1 MFMQSLLK
9 FVLATG
15 LGLLLMPRPGY
26 ALTAEQTAVLDAYKK
41 PWDIYVGAMQSLEDA
56 IKNANSD
63 GDVVK
68 AADKF
73 CDEANRFVDEYNQ
86 VREKYQGSD
95 LLKSMDNNP
104 EAKKNIED
112 FMTDLRKKIQAS
124 KPTFDTL
131 KSDLTKYASSPEIK
145 RVQNRLASTMNRI
158 QLVEL

>member
-1 MFMQSLLK
+1 MQSLLK
-9 FVLATG
+9 FILSAGLVL
-15 LGLLLMPRPGY
+15 LVVLRPGY
-26 ALTAEQTAVLDAYKK
+26 ALDADQKAVLDAYKK
-41 PWDIYVGAMQSLEDA
+41 PWDIYINAMQALENS
-56 IKNANSD
+56 IKNASND

-73 CDEANRFVDEYNQ
+73 CDEANRFVDEYNA

-95 LLKSMDNNP
+95 LMKSMDNDA

-112 FMTDLRKKIQAS
+112 FMTDLRKKIQDS
-124 KPTFDTL
+124 KGTFDAL
-131 KSDLTKYASSPEIK
+131 KSDLTKYSSSPEIK

>member
-1 MFMQSLLK
+1 MQSLRK
-9 FVLATG
+9 FILSAG
-15 LGLLLMPRPGY
+15 LVLLLLARPGY
-26 ALTAEQTAVLDAYKK
+26 ALDADQKAVLDAYKK
-41 PWDIYVGAMQSLEDA
+41 PWDIYINAMQALENS
-56 IKNANSD
+56 IKSANND

-73 CDEANRFVDEYNQ
+73 CDDANRFVDEYNA

-95 LLKSMDNNP
+95 LMKSMDNDA

-112 FMTDLRKKIQAS
+112 FMTDLRKKIQDS
-124 KPTFDTL
+124 KGTFDAL
-131 KSDLTKYASSPEIK
+131 KSDLTKYSRSPEIK

>member
-1 MFMQSLLK
+1 MQSLVK
-9 FVLATG
+9 FILSAGLVL
-15 LGLLLMPRPGY
+15 LVMPRPGY
-26 ALTAEQTAVLDAYKK
+26 ALDADQKAVLDAYKK
-41 PWDIYVGAMQSLEDA
+41 PWDIYVSAMESLENS
-56 IKNANSD
+56 IKSANND

-73 CDEANRFVDEYNQ
+73 CDDANRFVDEYNE

-95 LLKSMDNNP
+95 LMKSMDNDA

-112 FMTDLRKKIQAS
+112 FMTDLRKKIEAS
-124 KPTFDTL
+124 KGTFDAL